1 MANEAHRADS
11 TPPLLFVGGGNM
23 CRAIVEGGIAAGVV
37 RPNSVIVCEIDD
49 AKRAEWTAKNVAAVS
64 NVGEGMRLL
73 AAREST
79 AGAGHVLLAVKPQ
92 MVDGAAAAL
101 RASLDTGGVARTVV
115 SILAGTRTEMLE
127 RLLGGR
133 ARVVRV
139 MPNTPAQIRMG
150 CSAVALGRSASTG
163 DDAFTR
169 TLFAALGRVVSLE
182 ERLFDAFTAVAGSGP
197 AYVFYLAEAMT
208 KAAVE
213 QGIHEADADAIVRSV
228 LHGSAALL
236 AGETNK
242 PAADLRAAVTSKGGT
257 TAAAIAVMDAKGV
270 MTAMSEAIAAGT
282 KRGAELSRGS
292 A

>member
-1 MANEAHRADS
+1 
-11 TPPLLFVGGGNM
+11 M
-23 CRAIVEGGIAAGVV
+23 CRAIVEGGIAAGVL
-37 RPNSVIVCEIDD
+37 RSEGVIVCEIDD

-101 RASLDTGGVARTVV
+101 RASLDAGGITRTVV

-127 RLLGGR
+127 RLLGSQ

-150 CSAVALGRSASTG
+150 CSAVALGRSAHPG

-208 KAAVE
+208 KAAVQ